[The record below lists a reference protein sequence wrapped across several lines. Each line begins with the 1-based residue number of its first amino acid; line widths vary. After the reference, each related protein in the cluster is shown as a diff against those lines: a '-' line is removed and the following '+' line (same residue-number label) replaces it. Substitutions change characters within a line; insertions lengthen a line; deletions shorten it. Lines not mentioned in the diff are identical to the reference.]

1 LQEINMSRPFHI
13 LKHEHRI
20 IERALRALDG
30 VCMRLEGGSRV
41 TAAELKEVVEFITTF
56 ADRYHHGKEE
66 AFLFPALERNGIT
79 REGGP
84 LGVMEYEHQVER
96 ELLADLEQAIDLY
109 TEGDVDA
116 VRRFVDAART
126 FLRLLVGHIEK
137 EDSILFRIGDEVL
150 DDEEKAALT
159 ANFKQTDAIL
169 GERSLQDYE
178 RLASE
183 LEEKWA
189 V

>member
-1 LQEINMSRPFHI
+1 MSRPFHI

-20 IERALRALDG
+20 IERALRGLDG
-30 VCMRLEGGSRV
+30 VCMRIESGSRV
-41 TAAELKEVVEFITTF
+41 PVGALLEIVNFITTF
-56 ADRYHHGKEE
+56 ADQYHHGKEE
-66 AFLFPALERNGIT
+66 TLLFPALERCGIT

-96 ELLADLEQAIDLY
+96 ELIADLEQAIELY
-109 TEGDVDA
+109 QEGDVEA
-116 VRRFVDAART
+116 AQRFVEAGRAY
-126 FLRLLVGHIEK
+126 LRLLVGHIEK

-150 DDEEKAALT
+150 DDEDKAAL
-159 ANFKQTDAIL
+159 AASFKKVNSTL
-169 GERSLQDYE
+169 GGRSLADFE

>member
-1 LQEINMSRPFHI
+1 MSRPFHI

-20 IERALRALDG
+20 IERALRGLDG
-30 VCMRLEGGSRV
+30 VCMRIESGSRV
-41 TAAELKEVVEFITTF
+41 PAGALLEIVNFITTF
-56 ADRYHHGKEE
+56 ADQYHHGKEE
-66 AFLFPALERNGIT
+66 TLLFPALERRGIT

-96 ELLADLEQAIDLY
+96 ELIADLEQAIELY
-109 TEGDVDA
+109 QEGDVEA
-116 VRRFVDAART
+116 AQRFVEAGRAY
-126 FLRLLVGHIEK
+126 LRLLVGHIEK

-150 DDEEKAALT
+150 DDEDKAAL
-159 ANFKQTDAIL
+159 AASFKKVNSTL
-169 GERSLQDYE
+169 GDRSLADFE

-183 LEEKWA
+183 LEEKWG

>member
-1 LQEINMSRPFHI
+1 MSRPFHI

-20 IERALRALDG
+20 IERVLRALEG
-30 VCMRLEGGSRV
+30 VCMRLEGGNRV
-41 TAAELKEVVEFITTF
+41 PAAALLEIVRFINTF

-66 AFLFPALERNGIT
+66 LFLFPALERRGIT
-79 REGGP
+79 RTGGP

-96 ELLADLEQAIDLY
+96 ELIADLKQAIDVY
-109 TEGDVDA
+109 EEGCVDA
-116 VRRFVDAART
+116 QQNFIEAARAY
-126 FLRLLVGHIEK
+126 LRLLVGHIEK

-150 DDEEKAALT
+150 DEQDKWALAASFKETDAALG
-159 ANFKQTDAIL
+159 DL
-169 GERSLQDYE
+169 SLEDYE
-178 RLASE
+178 QLASS

>member
-1 LQEINMSRPFHI
+1 MSRPFHI
-13 LKHEHRI
+13 LKHEHRV

-30 VCMRLEGGSRV
+30 VCMRLEGGSRIP
-41 TAAELKEVVEFITTF
+41 APELKEIVGFITTF

-66 AFLFPALERNGIT
+66 TLLFPALERRGIT

-96 ELLADLEQAIDLY
+96 ELIADLEKAIGLY

-116 VRRFVDAART
+116 VQSFVDSARNY
-126 FLRLLVGHIEK
+126 LRLLVGHIEK

-150 DDEEKAALT
+150 DDEEKAAL
-159 ANFKQTDAIL
+159 AESFKQTDVML
-169 GERSLQDYE
+169 GDRSLQDYE

>member
-1 LQEINMSRPFHI
+1 MSRPFHI

-20 IERALRALDG
+20 IERALRGLDG
-30 VCMRLEGGSRV
+30 VCMRLESGERIP
-41 TAAELKEVVEFITTF
+41 AESLQELISFIMTF

-66 AFLFPALERNGIT
+66 SILFPALERHGIT

-96 ELLADLEQAIDLY
+96 ELIGDLEKAIDLY
-109 TEGDVDA
+109 KDGEQDA
-116 VRRFVDAART
+116 APGFVDAARAY
-126 FLRLLVGHIEK
+126 LRLLVGHIEK

-150 DDEEKAALT
+150 DEAEKSALT
-159 ANFKQTDAIL
+159 ASFKRTDAVL
-169 GERSLQDYE
+169 GDRTLADYE
-178 RLASE
+178 RLASD

-189 V
+189 I

>member
-1 LQEINMSRPFHI
+1 MSNPFHI

-30 VCMRLEGGSRV
+30 ICMRLEGQSQV
-41 TAAELKEVVEFITTF
+41 PAASLLEIIEFITTF
-56 ADRYHHGKEE
+56 ADQYHHGKEKKV
-66 AFLFPALERNGIT
+66 LFPALERRGIP

-96 ELLADLEQAIDLY
+96 ELMTELRQAVEQY
-109 TEGDVDA
+109 REGDVQA
-116 VRRFVDAART
+116 SGRFVEAGRA
-126 FLRLLVGHIEK
+126 FLRLLVGHIQK
-137 EDSILFRIGDEVL
+137 EDNILFRIGHEVL
-150 DDEEKAALT
+150 DESEKSALT
-159 ANFKQTDAIL
+159 ESFKEVDVVFGGRT
-169 GERSLQDYE
+169 LQDYE
-178 RLASE
+178 QTASQ

>member
-1 LQEINMSRPFHI
+1 MSRPFHI

-20 IERALRALDG
+20 IERALRGLDG
-30 VCMRLEGGSRV
+30 VCMRMESGIRIP
-41 TAAELKEVVEFITTF
+41 AESLSEIVSFITTF
-56 ADRYHHGKEE
+56 ADSYHHGKEE
-66 AFLFPALERNGIT
+66 TLLFPALERRGIT

-96 ELLADLEQAIDLY
+96 ELIADLEQAIDLY
-109 TEGDVDA
+109 KDGDVEA
-116 VRRFVDAART
+116 APRFVDAARAY
-126 FLRLLVGHIEK
+126 LRLLVGHIEK

-150 DDEEKAALT
+150 DDEEKDALAAS
-159 ANFKQTDAIL
+159 FKQTDAIL
-169 GERSLQDYE
+169 GDRTLEAYE

-183 LEEKWA
+183 LEGKWA

>member
-1 LQEINMSRPFHI
+1 MRG
-13 LKHEHRI
+13 
-20 IERALRALDG
+20 LDG
-30 VCMRLEGGSRV
+30 VCTRIESGSTV
-41 TAAELKEVVEFITTF
+41 PIATLSEIVGFITTF

-66 AFLFPALERNGIT
+66 TLLFPALERRGIT

-84 LGVMEYEHQVER
+84 LGVMEYEHQIER
-96 ELLADLEQAIDLY
+96 ELIADLQQAIDLY
-109 TEGDVDA
+109 SEGYGDA
-116 VRRFVDAART
+116 APRFVNAARAY
-126 FLRLLVGHIEK
+126 LRLLVGHIEK

-150 DDEEKAALT
+150 DDEERDALAAS
-159 ANFKQTDAIL
+159 FKQSDALL
-169 GERSLQDYE
+169 GDRTVEDFE

>member
-1 LQEINMSRPFHI
+1 MSRPFHI

-20 IERALRALDG
+20 IERALRGLDG
-30 VCMRLEGGSRV
+30 MCMRIEGGSRV
-41 TAAELKEVVEFITTF
+41 AAGALPEIVEFITTF

-66 AFLFPALERNGIT
+66 TLLFPALERRGLT

-96 ELLADLEQAIDLY
+96 DLIADLEQAIELY
-109 TEGDVDA
+109 QAGDVEA
-116 VRRFVDAART
+116 GQRFVEAARAY
-126 FLRLLVGHIEK
+126 LRLLVGHIEK

-150 DDEEKAALT
+150 DDEDKSALAAS
-159 ANFKQTDAIL
+159 FKEFDFTL
-169 GERSLQDYE
+169 GGRSLEDFE
-178 RLASE
+178 RLATE
-183 LEEKWA
+183 LEQKWA

>member
-1 LQEINMSRPFHI
+1 MSKPFHI

-30 VCMRLEGGSRV
+30 VSARLVAEGPVPIGAV
-41 TAAELKEVVEFITTF
+41 LEILEFITTF
-56 ADRYHHGKEE
+56 ADRYHHAKEE
-66 AFLFPALERNGIT
+66 KYLFPALERRGIA
-79 REGGP
+79 RHGGP

-96 ELLADLEQAIDLY
+96 ELLAELRQSVEQY
-109 TEGDVDA
+109 QEGNA
-116 VRRFVDAART
+116 QARERFVEAAGA

-150 DDEEKAALT
+150 EDSDKAELAES
-159 ANFKQTDAIL
+159 FKQVETAL
-169 GERSLQDYE
+169 GGRTVEDFERM
-178 RLASE
+178 ASE
-183 LEEKWA
+183 LENQWA